1 MASRRLMMPQIA
13 VGLIAST
20 AVSVGILEALHH
32 RGYAGR
38 EMHAPTRDEVMN
50 HIYNYVSN

>member
-1 MASRRLMMPQIA
+1 MMPQIA